1 MVAVVAVVE
10 RAGWNVV
17 QESKE
22 RRERERGRGRALP
35 LLKLELGV
43 FKDGAC
49 SLRCRDKENA
59 LAA

>member
-1 MVAVVAVVE
+1 
-10 RAGWNVV
+10 VV

-22 RRERERGRGRALP
+22 RRGRERGRGRALP